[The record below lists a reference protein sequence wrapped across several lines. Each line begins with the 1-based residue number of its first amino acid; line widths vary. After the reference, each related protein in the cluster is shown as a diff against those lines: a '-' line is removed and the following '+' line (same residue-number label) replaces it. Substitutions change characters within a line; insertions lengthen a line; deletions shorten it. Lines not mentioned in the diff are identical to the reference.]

1 MDKLERRLGP
11 VSATAIVVA
20 NMIGAGIFTT
30 SGIMADN
37 LPSAAWVM
45 LCWLFGGLIA
55 LSGALVYSE
64 LATRMP
70 EAGGEYVYLKKLY
83 HPSLGFLTGW
93 TSLIVGFSAAIAAS
107 SMSFS
112 EYFFAG
118 LQDQIS
124 DLSALQLV
132 LAKKSLAILIILTF
146 TTIHF
151 LGLRLGSRVQNFLT
165 VLKIIIVSALAL
177 AGVVVGSGHLSNLS
191 LRTEGSFEGMAL
203 GTAMV
208 LVMFSYSG
216 WNGSTYIAGEIKR
229 PRKTLPVSLVLGTV
243 IVILLYLLIN
253 LFIFE
258 TVPYSQLK
266 GEIPVVG
273 IASVRAFGDWMGDT
287 LSLLV
292 AVALLSSL
300 SAFIMIGPRVYYAM
314 AKDRLF
320 FSFASKVHDRYKVPG
335 RSVLIQGAI
344 AVFMVII
351 GTIEQLY
358 VYLGFALWIFPW
370 LAVLGVFIARK
381 KKIGEEDAAKTWGY
395 PVVPLFFLISSL
407 FLMIVAFANRPLESS
422 AAILTILVGI
432 PCYLLWAKSIIR
444 AKKSTNGANP

>member
-1 MDKLERRLGP
+1 MDNLERRLGP
-11 VSATAIVVA
+11 VSTTAIVVA

-37 LPSAAWVM
+37 LPGAGWVM
-45 LCWLFGGLIA
+45 FCWFFGGLIA

-83 HPSLGFLTGW
+83 HPALGFLTGW

-107 SMSFS
+107 ALSFS

-118 LQDQIS
+118 LGDQIPA
-124 DLSALQLV
+124 LSPFQLV
-132 LAKKSLAILIILTF
+132 LVKKSIAILLILIF
-146 TTIHF
+146 TAIHF
-151 LGLRLGSRVQNFLT
+151 MGLRMGSRIQNLLT
-165 VLKIIIVSALAL
+165 GLKIIIVSGLAF
-177 AGVVVGSGHLSNLS
+177 AGVAVGGGSLSNISMKSEGLS
-191 LRTEGSFEGMAL
+191 GGMAL

-216 WNGSTYIAGEIKR
+216 WNGSSYIAGEVKR
-229 PRKTLPVSLVLGTV
+229 PRKTLPLSLISGTFIV
-243 IVILLYLLIN
+243 IVLYLLIN
-253 LFIFE
+253 LFIFQ
-258 TVPYSQLK
+258 TVPFSQLK
-266 GEIPVVG
+266 GEIAVVG
-273 IASVRAFGDWMGDT
+273 IASVRAFGDWTGDT

-335 RSVLIQGAI
+335 RSILVQGAI

-370 LAVLGVFIARK
+370 LAVAGIFIARK
-381 KKIGEEDAAKTWGY
+381 KKIGEESASKTWGY
-395 PVVPLFFLISSL
+395 PAVPLFFLASSL
-407 FLMIVAFANRPLESS
+407 FLMVVAFTNRPLESS
-422 AAILTILVGI
+422 AAILTILAGI
-432 PCYLLWAKSIIR
+432 PCYMFWTRSIKQRIN
-444 AKKSTNGANP
+444 T